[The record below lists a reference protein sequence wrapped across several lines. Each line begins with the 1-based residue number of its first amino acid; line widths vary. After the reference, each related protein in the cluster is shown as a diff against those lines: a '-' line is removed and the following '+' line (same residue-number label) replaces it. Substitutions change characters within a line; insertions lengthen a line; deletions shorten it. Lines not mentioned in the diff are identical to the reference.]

1 MTDALDNV
9 GELLAAIRTVPDF
22 PEPGIQFKDIS
33 PILGNPRLLKIVID
47 ELVQPIKDLRIE
59 KVLGIESRGFILG
72 AMIAERLHAGFVPV
86 RKAGKLPSQTIS
98 ESYEL
103 EYGSAVI
110 EMHADALEPGDR
122 VLIHDD
128 LIATGGT
135 AAATGKLARRVA
147 ANVVAYSF
155 LIELD
160 ALDGRSQLEGWPV
173 YSLLHV

>member
-1 MTDALDNV
+1 MTDVLDNV

-22 PEPGIQFKDIS
+22 PKPGIQFKDMS
-33 PILGNPRLLKIVID
+33 PILGNPRLLKMAVD
-47 ELVQPIKDLRIE
+47 ELVRPIKDLGVD

-72 AMIAERLHAGFVPV
+72 AMIAEQLHAGFVPI
-86 RKAGKLPSQTIS
+86 RKAGKLPAQTIS
-98 ESYEL
+98 ESYDL

-135 AAATGKLARRVA
+135 AAATGKLVKRVA
-147 ANVVAYSF
+147 ATLVAYSF

-160 ALDGRSQLEGWPV
+160 ALDGRSQLEGSPV
-173 YSLLHV
+173 HSLLHL